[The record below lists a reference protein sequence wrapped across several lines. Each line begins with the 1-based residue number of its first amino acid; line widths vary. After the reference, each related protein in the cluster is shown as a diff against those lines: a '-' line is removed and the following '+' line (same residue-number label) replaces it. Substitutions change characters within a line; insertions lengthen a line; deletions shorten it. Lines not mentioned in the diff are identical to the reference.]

1 VARLTSTLAR
11 HIGLAV
17 IVLHAF
23 LLPLLYYGVD
33 YSVRSS
39 HEDMF
44 VNHVRGYS
52 KTLADEIEAG
62 AISSRDEDMTSFLD
76 SLALGG
82 EVTFAEFIQG
92 GRVLRSS
99 LLPVTDPGRTPPED
113 YAFGR
118 GLENVYFVSTE
129 LVVNGDSATLRLGFD
144 ETPTLEGISQ
154 TRRGVLVSLGAYM
167 VAIMLSAWLFSF
179 YLARPLKELRAV
191 SRRIASGDFSRRLD
205 AHSSIQE
212 VRDLAADLET
222 MRGELVG
229 VNSRLAQQMA
239 EHSVLEARLRQ
250 KQRLETVGTLA
261 GGVAHEFNNV
271 LVPITLYTE
280 MALDSIGQDH
290 AAHADLQR
298 VMSAVRRAT
307 SVVGKVLTFSRHLD
321 SRPSSA
327 IDIAPAVD
335 EGLRLFTALR
345 PRNIEIVTAIAPD
358 CLPVDADQTLIV
370 QMVMNLCTNAY
381 QAMDETGGTL
391 RVALRNVDSA
401 SDNLGNVAKGQ
412 YVELTVADTGSGM
425 DEATVERIFEPF
437 FTNREVGKGTG
448 LGLSVVHGIVT
459 SMGATINV
467 HTILGKGTTFQVLI
481 PAAVAPAQPTWRET

>member
-1 VARLTSTLAR
+1 MTSTLAR
-11 HIGLAV
+11 RIGLTV
-17 IVLHAF
+17 IGLHAIF
-23 LLPLLYYGVD
+23 LPLLYYGVD

-39 HEDMF
+39 NEDMF
-44 VNHVRGYS
+44 VNHVRAYS
-52 KTLADEIEAG
+52 KILADEIEAG
-62 AISSRDEDMTSFLD
+62 TVSSRDEDMTSFLD
-76 SLALGG
+76 GLALGG
-82 EVTFAEFIQG
+82 EVTYAEFVQG
-92 GRVLRSS
+92 ERVMRSS
-99 LLPVTDPGRTPPED
+99 LLPVSGTGKTPAED

-118 GLENVYFVSTE
+118 GTENVYFVSTE
-129 LVVNGDSATLRLGFD
+129 LEVSGISATLRLGFD

-154 TRRGVLVSLGAYM
+154 TRRGVVVSLGAYM
-167 VAIMLSAWLFSF
+167 VAIMLSAWLLSF

-191 SRRIASGDFSRRLD
+191 SRRIASGDFSQRLH
-205 AHSSIQE
+205 ARSSIQE
-212 VRDLAADLET
+212 VSDLAADLET

-239 EHSVLEARLRQ
+239 EHSALEARLRQ

-280 MALDSIGQDH
+280 MALDSLAEGH

-298 VMSAVRRAT
+298 VMSAVQRAT
-307 SVVGKVLTFSRHLD
+307 SVVGKVLTFSRHLE

-327 IDIAPAVD
+327 INIAPAVD

-345 PRNIEIVTAIAPD
+345 PRNIEIATAIAAD
-358 CLPVDADQTLIV
+358 CLPVDADPTLIV
-370 QMVMNLCTNAY
+370 QVVMNLCTNAY
-381 QAMDETGGTL
+381 QAMDATGGTL
-391 RVALRNVDSA
+391 RVALRNVDFGSA
-401 SDNLGNVAKGQ
+401 DLGDVAKGR

-437 FTNREVGKGTG
+437 FTNQEVGKGTG

-459 SMGATINV
+459 SMGATIHV
-467 HTILGKGTTFQVLI
+467 HTTIGKGTTIQVLI
-481 PAAVAPAQPTWRET
+481 PAADVAAQ